1 MATAKNKRRDMD
13 VKKLI
18 MSSYSV
24 HLPDPQCM
32 SDFTVKFH
40 GPKETSYEGGVWN
53 VHVMLPPD
61 YPYKSPSIGFS
72 NRLYHPNVDERSG
85 SVCLDVINQTW
96 SPMFDLV
103 NIFEVF
109 LPQLLRYPN
118 ASDPLNSDAA
128 SHFLDNEEAYNCKV
142 REYVQKYASDEKQLQ
157 SCCDESEAK
166 TETTE
171 TNHLPVASN
180 VDGNGQGSPQHNICN
195 SSDVMKE
202 DNENEE
208 VEMEDD
214 FDECSSDVSDMSDL

>member
-1 MATAKNKRRDMD
+1 MAAMTQNKRRDMD

-18 MSSYSV
+18 MSNYDV
-24 HLPDPQCM
+24 HLPNPSCL
-32 SDFTVKFH
+32 SDFSVKFH
-40 GPKETSYEGGVWN
+40 GPKETSYEGGVWD
-53 VHVMLPPD
+53 VHVILPPE

-128 SHFLDNEEAYNCKV
+128 SLLMDSEESYNCKV
-142 REYVQKYASDEKQLQ
+142 REYVQKYASPALQRKQDDDQKEGSDTTSSTNSNRGSGHLEDGMDLDE
-157 SCCDESEAK
+157 DE
-166 TETTE
+166 
-171 TNHLPVASN
+171 
-180 VDGNGQGSPQHNICN
+180 I
-195 SSDVMKE
+195 E
-202 DNENEE
+202 DI
-208 VEMEDD
+208 DD
-214 FDECSSDVSDMSDL
+214 NASDVSDMSDL